1 MVGRLALVCVA
12 VAAMGCTESRDGEC
26 DVRVPLGDNAESAL
40 QTALIEQPSGRTV
53 CLEEG
58 TYRVR
63 TELSVAK
70 PGIRLRGAG
79 REATVIDFAEQDL
92 GANGLQITGDDVTI
106 EALTVQD
113 TPGDGIRATQVRNVA
128 FLDVTVRWSTPASIE
143 NGAYGLYPV
152 GCDGVR
158 IERCLVSGSRD
169 AGIYVGQSTRILV
182 TDSEAFGNVAGIE
195 IENSTDAEV
204 AYNRAYDNTGGI
216 LVFNLPGLPVQDGK
230 RAKIH
235 HNEVLHNN
243 LPSFAEGGTVVA
255 DVPAGTGVIILASD
269 DNEVHDNVIEGN
281 DSVGVI
287 FIHYLAALFGPY
299 EDPAFNP
306 YPEGNYV
313 HDNRMGQNG
322 NAPAPLVLGAI
333 PMVPVPDIVW
343 DGCIDPS
350 SMRGADGKNCVRNN
364 GAATYFRADLCGD
377 FDGMT
382 STDISE
388 ATCEHEVL
396 PVQNP

>member
-1 MVGRLALVCVA
+1 
-12 VAAMGCTESRDGEC
+12 
-26 DVRVPLGDNAESAL
+26 
-40 QTALIEQPSGRTV
+40 
-53 CLEEG
+53 
-58 TYRVR
+58 
-63 TELSVAK
+63 
-70 PGIRLRGAG
+70 
-79 REATVIDFAEQDL
+79 
-92 GANGLQITGDDVTI
+92 
-106 EALTVQD
+106 
-113 TPGDGIRATQVRNVA
+113 
-128 FLDVTVRWSTPASIE
+128 
-143 NGAYGLYPV
+143 
-152 GCDGVR
+152 
-158 IERCLVSGSRD
+158 
-169 AGIYVGQSTRILV
+169 
-182 TDSEAFGNVAGIE
+182 
-195 IENSTDAEV
+195 
-204 AYNRAYDNTGGI
+204 
-216 LVFNLPGLPVQDGK
+216 
-230 RAKIH
+230 
-235 HNEVLHNN
+235 
-243 LPSFAEGGTVVA
+243 
-255 DVPAGTGVIILASD
+255 
-269 DNEVHDNVIEGN
+269 
-281 DSVGVI
+281 VI